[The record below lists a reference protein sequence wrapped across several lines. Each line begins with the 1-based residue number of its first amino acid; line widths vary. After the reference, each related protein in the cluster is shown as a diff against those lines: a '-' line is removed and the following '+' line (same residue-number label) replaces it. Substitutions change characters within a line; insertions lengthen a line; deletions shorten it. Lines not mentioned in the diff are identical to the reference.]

1 MRKTNYN
8 AKKSKGRVYTP
19 DYIVKNI
26 LDMAHYNGVNILKK
40 HVIDKSYV
48 DGAFLKAIVDR
59 YCKTAIENNTSADN
73 LKTELE
79 TYIHGIEIEA
89 IEHKKC
95 IEALNGLV
103 LKYGLSTEINW
114 DIICSDALLVDKYDN
129 KMDFVL
135 GNPPMSGFII

>member
-8 AKKSKGRVYTP
+8 AKKSKGRVY
-19 DYIVKNI
+19 
-26 LDMAHYNGVNILKK
+26 
-40 HVIDKSYV
+40 
-48 DGAFLKAIVDR
+48 
-59 YCKTAIENNTSADN
+59 
-73 LKTELE
+73 
-79 TYIHGIEIEA
+79 IEA

-135 GNPPMSGFII
+135 GNPPYVRIHNLNSTSDVAKKYSFAQVTCIVRD